1 MTEETLEPKLASA
14 RRVAPSWTLSR
25 QQQAIWG
32 VAGRLQARRR
42 NFRRLALGAALASVL
57 LAVFGLRSLR
67 SSASSAAVASASSAA
82 ATAPSDASR
91 WSLTDGSQI
100 LIDGPS
106 TVIQKTLDSRTEV
119 AFELTAGGAQFD
131 VARRAERIFRVH
143 AGPITV
149 QVLGTKFA
157 VQRREARSSVS
168 VERGRVLVSWVGG
181 SRELAAGEMGIFP
194 PPSPTA
200 LAASEDRSEAASRR
214 VEAKAAPS
222 ASPREDELER
232 ATGPSALFARADR
245 ARADGQPE
253 RALAPLRALTEQYPS
268 DPRAPMAAFTRG
280 RLLLES
286 LGRPRE
292 AASAFAQARRLGAR
306 GTLAEDALAREVD
319 ALRATGDLRSARAR
333 AELYRTLYPKGIRLH
348 AVLRSG
354 GLQGDP

>member
-42 NFRRLALGAALASVL
+42 NLRKLALGAALASVL

-67 SSASSAAVASASSAA
+67 SNAGSVSVASAPAAPQSA
-82 ATAPSDASR
+82 SVDASR
-91 WSLTDGSQI
+91 WYLTDGSQI
-100 LIDGPS
+100 VIDGPS
-106 TVIQKTLDSRTEV
+106 TVIQKTLDSRREV

-131 VARRAERIFRVH
+131 VARRPERVFRVH

-168 VERGRVLVSWVGG
+168 VERGRVLVSWAGG
-181 SRELAAGEMGIFP
+181 SRELAAGEMGVFP
-194 PPSPTA
+194 PPNPMA
-200 LAASEDRSEAASRR
+200 LPSSEERSEAR
-214 VEAKAAPS
+214 KAAP
-222 ASPREDELER
+222 REEELER
-232 ATGPSALFARADR
+232 ATGPSELFARADR
-245 ARADGQPE
+245 ARAEGQPL
-253 RALAPLRALTEQYPS
+253 RALAPLRAITDQFPS

-292 AASAFAQARRLGAR
+292 AATAFAQARRLGAR

-319 ALRATGDLRSARAR
+319 ALRAASDLRSARER